1 MTKRAELRAEWSK
14 RECDIVYHY
23 DRRPE
28 DGNMLHSLL
37 NYGMAFVGLQPGEPT
52 SLHTTMSSAE
62 ALRRFRATLEA
73 RGYDPDTFRISVRRK
88 RATPAPS
95 PATDPGSHG

>member
-1 MTKRAELRAEWSK
+1 MSKKAELRAEWSK
-14 RECDIVYHY
+14 REQDIVYHY
-23 DRRPE
+23 DKRSQ
-28 DGNMLHSLL
+28 DGHMLHSLL

-52 SLHTTMSSAE
+52 SRASMMSSAE

-88 RATPAPS
+88 RT
-95 PATDPGSHG
+95 

>member
-1 MTKRAELRAEWSK
+1 MNKKAELRAEWSK
-14 RECDIVYHY
+14 REQDIVYHY
-23 DRRPE
+23 DKQRA
-28 DGNMLHSLL
+28 DGHMLHSLL
-37 NYGMAFVGLQPGEPT
+37 THGMGFVGLRPGEPT

-95 PATDPGSHG
+95 PATDPGSPG